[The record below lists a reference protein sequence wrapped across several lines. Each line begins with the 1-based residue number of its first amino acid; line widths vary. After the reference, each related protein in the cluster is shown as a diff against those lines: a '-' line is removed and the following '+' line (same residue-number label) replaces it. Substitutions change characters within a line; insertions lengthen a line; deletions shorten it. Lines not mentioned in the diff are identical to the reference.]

1 MSLLMAVLV
10 AGPVAGR
17 AQEAIRL
24 QNGAVLT
31 VGSGAVLTMNGG
43 ITLDNGSRL
52 NHSGTITVK
61 SYGVSGTGDWT
72 DNTVTP
78 YTYGS
83 GTTVFNGAAMQTVKN
98 PNSFGAVTI
107 ESTDVNLDGN
117 MTAATWLLKSGVVT
131 TNGFKAV
138 ATSTTTTAIQP
149 DPANPGYSASYFDGT
164 FSRYIAPST
173 VDSYDFP
180 VGSGGQTNLVTL
192 ANLTANPLTGTQ
204 WLDVYFGPKPGTD
217 AGLVLTEG
225 GTPYTS
231 VNGAGVW
238 HITPDAEP
246 TGGQYDLLLYLNG
259 FTGLADNE
267 FALLERPDI
276 SSNAAD
282 WMVPPGSSLPA
293 EGAAGRTVASGYAR
307 RNGLSAFSQFG
318 IGMTST
324 PLPVTLLSFTA
335 SRIGKKFVD
344 LDWQT
349 ATEDNDKGFGVERR
363 LDDESA
369 FSDIGF
375 VPSLA
380 PGGTSA
386 SPLAYSYTD
395 TNSYSG
401 ISYYRL
407 KQEDLDDRFVYTVIK
422 AVSGSGNS
430 GVVVSLY
437 PNPGHGQFT
446 LRVDGT
452 GQAYTA
458 TITDIPGHTLRRIEA
473 VGNNNVSVSGLPPGF
488 YIVRIPNIF
497 GNGQSFVEKVLIV
510 P

>member
-1 MSLLMAVLV
+1 MLVLAAGLDMA
-10 AGPVAGR
+10 R
-17 AQEAIRL
+17 AQEVIRVQNGAIL
-24 QNGAVLT
+24 TVENGAVLT
-31 VGSGAVLTMNGG
+31 LNGG

-52 NHSGTITVK
+52 NHSGTITVN

-78 YTYGS
+78 YAYGS
-83 GTTVFNGAAMQTVKN
+83 GTTVFDGTAIQTVKN

-107 ESTDVNLDGN
+107 AGTGLNLDGN
-117 MTAATWLLKSGVVT
+117 MTAGSWLLKSGVVT

-149 DPANPGYSASYFDGT
+149 DPANPGYSASYIVGT
-164 FSRYIAPST
+164 FSRYIAPSL

-180 VGSGGQTNLVTL
+180 VSNGSGQVNLVTL
-192 ANLTANPLTGTQ
+192 TNLMANPLTGTQ

-217 AGLVLTEG
+217 AGLVVTEG
-225 GTPYTS
+225 GEPYTS

-267 FALLERPDI
+267 FAMLERPDL

-282 WMVPPGSSLPA
+282 WMVPSGSSLPA
-293 EGAAGRTVASGYAR
+293 EGTAGRTVSSGYAR

-324 PLPVTLLSFTA
+324 PLPVTLLNFMA
-335 SRIGKKFVD
+335 SRSGIRFVD

-349 ATEDNDKGFGVERR
+349 ATEDNDKGFAVERR

-369 FSDIGF
+369 FSDRGF

-380 PGGTSA
+380 AGGTSA
-386 SPLAYSYTD
+386 SPLSYSYVD

-407 KQEDLDDRFVYTVIK
+407 KQEDLDDHFVYTVIK
-422 AVSGSGNS
+422 AVSGNGNS

-452 GQAYTA
+452 EQAYSA
-458 TITDIPGHTLRRIEA
+458 TITDIPGHTIRRIEA
-473 VGNNNVSVSGLPPGF
+473 VGNANVLVSGLPPGF
-488 YIVRIPNIF
+488 YFVRLPDIF
-497 GNGQSFVEKVLIV
+497 GNGRSFVEKVLIL

>member
-1 MSLLMAVLV
+1 MAVLM
-10 AGPVAGR
+10 AGSVVGR
-17 AQEAIRL
+17 AQEAIRV
-24 QNGAVLT
+24 QNGAILT
-31 VGSGAVLTMNGG
+31 VGSGAVLTVNGG

-72 DNTVTP
+72 DNTVSS
-78 YTYGS
+78 YAYGA
-83 GTTVFNGAAMQTVKN
+83 GTTMFDGAAVQTVN
-98 PNSFGAVTI
+98 TNNSFGAVTVDG
-107 ESTDVNLDGN
+107 TGLNLLGN
-117 MTAATWLLKSGVVT
+117 MSAGTWLLKSGVVT

-138 ATSTTTTAIQP
+138 ASSTTTNAVQP
-149 DPANPGYSASYFDGT
+149 DPANPNYSVSYFDGT

-180 VGSGGQTNLVTL
+180 VGSGSQTNLVTL
-192 ANLTANPLTGTQ
+192 TNLTANPLTGTQ

-217 AGLVLTEG
+217 AGLIVTEG

-259 FTGLADNE
+259 FTGLADNT

-282 WMVPPGSSLPA
+282 WTVPPGSSLPA
-293 EGAAGRTVASGYAR
+293 EGTAGRTVASGYAR

-324 PLPVTLLSFTA
+324 PLPVTLLSFAA
-335 SRIGKKFVD
+335 SRANKRFVD

-363 LDDESA
+363 LDDETA

-375 VPSLA
+375 VPSMA

-386 SPLAYSYTD
+386 VPLSYSYTD

-422 AVSGSGNS
+422 AVSGSGNG

-452 GQAYTA
+452 DHAYSVS
-458 TITDIPGHTLRRIEA
+458 ITDVLGHTIRRIEA
-473 VGNNNVSVSGLPPGF
+473 VGNSNVSVSGLPPGF
-488 YIVRIPNIF
+488 YFVQLPDIF
-497 GNGQSFVEKVLIV
+497 GKGQSFVEKVLIV

>member
-1 MSLLMAVLV
+1 MAVLV
-10 AGPVAGR
+10 AGPVVGMT
-17 AQEAIRL
+17 QEAIRV
-24 QNGAVLT
+24 QNGAILT
-31 VGSGAVLTMNGG
+31 VGSGAVLTVNGG

-61 SYGVSGTGDWT
+61 SYGVSGTGDWM
-72 DNTVTP
+72 DNTVSP
-78 YTYGS
+78 YAYGS
-83 GTTVFNGAAMQTVKN
+83 GTTVFNGAAMQTVN
-98 PNSFGAVTI
+98 TSNSFGAVTM
-107 ESTDVNLDGN
+107 SGTALNLDGT
-117 MTAATWLLKSGVVT
+117 MTASSWLLKSGVVT

-149 DPANPGYSASYFDGT
+149 DPANPNYSVSYFDGT

-180 VGSGGQTNLVTL
+180 VGNGGQTNLVTL

-217 AGLVLTEG
+217 AGLVVTEG

-238 HITPDAEP
+238 HVTPDAEP
-246 TGGQYDLLLYLNG
+246 TGGHYDLLLYLNG

-293 EGAAGRTVASGYAR
+293 EGTAGRTVASGYAR
-307 RNGLSAFSQFG
+307 RNGLPAFSQFG

-324 PLPVTLLSFTA
+324 PLPVTLLSFVA
-335 SRIGKKFVD
+335 SRVSKRFVD

-363 LDDESA
+363 LDNETA

-375 VPSLA
+375 VSSLA

-386 SPLAYSYTD
+386 VPLSYNYTD

-401 ISYYRL
+401 VSYYRL

-452 GQAYTA
+452 EQAYSA
-458 TITDIPGHTLRRIEA
+458 TVTDVLGHSIRRIEA
-473 VGNNNVSVSGLPPGF
+473 VGNSNVSVSGLPPGF
-488 YIVRIPNIF
+488 YFVQLPDIF
-497 GNGQSFVEKVLIV
+497 GKGQSFVEKVLIV

>member
-1 MSLLMAVLV
+1 MSLLLAILA
-10 AGPVAGR
+10 AGPVIAR
-17 AQEAIRL
+17 AQEAIRV
-24 QNGAVLT
+24 QNGAILT
-31 VGSGAVLTMNGG
+31 VGSGAVLTVNGG
-43 ITLDNGSRL
+43 ITFDNGSRL
-52 NHSGTITVK
+52 NHNGTITMK
-61 SYGVSGTGDWT
+61 SYGVSGTSDWI
-72 DNTVTP
+72 DNTVTA

-83 GTTVFNGAAMQTVKN
+83 GTTVFNGAAVQTVN
-98 PNSFGAVTI
+98 SPDSFGAVTM
-107 ESTDVNLDGN
+107 DGAGLDLEKN
-117 MTAATWLLKSGVVT
+117 MTAGSWLLKSGVVT

-138 ATSTTTTAIQP
+138 ATSTMMTAIQP
-149 DPANPGYSASYFDGT
+149 DPANPSYSVSYIDGT
-164 FSRYIAPST
+164 FSRYISPST

-180 VGSGGQTNLVTL
+180 VGNGGQTNLVRL

-217 AGLVLTEG
+217 AGLIVTEG

-246 TGGQYDLLLYLNG
+246 TGGQYDLLLYLDG
-259 FTGLADNE
+259 FSGLADNE

-282 WMVPPGSSLPA
+282 WMVPSGSSLPA

-324 PLPVTLLSFTA
+324 PLPVTLLSFVA
-335 SRIGKKFVD
+335 SRVSKRFVD

-363 LDDESA
+363 LDDETV

-375 VPSLA
+375 VPSMA

-386 SPLAYSYTD
+386 VPLAYSYTD
-395 TNSYSG
+395 TNSYNG

-422 AVSGSGNS
+422 AVSGSGNG

-452 GQAYTA
+452 GQAYSVS
-458 TITDIPGHTLRRIEA
+458 ITDVPGHTIRRIEA
-473 VGNNNVSVSGLPPGF
+473 VGNSNVSVSGLPPGF
-488 YIVRIPNIF
+488 YFVQLPDIF
-497 GNGQSFVEKVLIV
+497 GKGQSFVEKVLIV

>member
-1 MSLLMAVLV
+1 MLMLAAGLV
-10 AGPVAGR
+10 IAR
-17 AQEAIRL
+17 AQEAIRV
-24 QNGAVLT
+24 QNGAILT
-31 VGSGAVLTMNGG
+31 VGSGAVLTLNGG
-43 ITLDNGSRL
+43 ITMDNGSQL
-52 NHSGTITVK
+52 NHNGTITIK

-83 GTTVFNGAAMQTVKN
+83 GTTVFNGAATQTVTTN
-98 PNSFGAVTI
+98 NSFGAVTI
-107 ESTDVNLDGN
+107 AGFALDLHAT
-117 MTAATWLLKSGVVT
+117 MTASSWLFKSGVVT

-138 ATSTTTTAIQP
+138 ASSTAATASQP
-149 DPANPGYSASYFDGT
+149 DPANPNYTASYINGT
-164 FSRYIAPST
+164 FSRYIASST

-180 VGSGGQTNLVTL
+180 VSNGSGQVNQVTLTNLM
-192 ANLTANPLTGTQ
+192 ANPLTGTQ

-217 AGLVLTEG
+217 AGLIVTED

-238 HITPDAEP
+238 HLTPDAEP
-246 TGGQYDLLLYLNG
+246 TGGRYDLLLYLDG
-259 FTGLADNE
+259 FSGLADNE
-267 FALLERPDI
+267 FAILERPDL

-282 WMVPPGSSLPA
+282 WMVPLGSSLPA
-293 EGAAGRTVASGYAR
+293 EGTGGRTVSSGYAR

-318 IGMTST
+318 IGVTST

-335 SRIGKKFVD
+335 SRTSKRFVD

-363 LDDESA
+363 LDDELA

-386 SPLAYSYTD
+386 SPLPYSYTD

-407 KQEDLDDRFVYTVIK
+407 KQEDLDDHFVYTVIK
-422 AVSGSGNS
+422 AVSGNGNS

-452 GQAYTA
+452 EQAYSA
-458 TITDIPGHTLRRIEA
+458 TITDIPGHTIRRIEA
-473 VGNNNVSVSGLPPGF
+473 TGNNNVSVSGLPPGF
-488 YIVRIPNIF
+488 YFVRIPDIF
-497 GNGQSFVEKVLIV
+497 GNGRSFVEKVLII